1 MYKKHTFED
10 RVKYV
15 KMLDEGYT
23 TKYIERTYGFSHTFL
38 KQLYRLYQ
46 EHGVEGLNKKKN
58 IKYSAE
64 QKLSAIREYEK
75 NELSLDDIYYKYNLS
90 RSAFLQWRK
99 KYQAGGIEALMSDGR
114 GRQRKDMGRPK
125 KRKEPQTE
133 LEKLQEENLRL
144 RIENAL
150 LKKVDALMREKEAR
164 LKGIG
169 QKSSKN

>member
-1 MYKKHTFED
+1 MRNTHTFED

-38 KQLYRLYQ
+38 KQLYRLYH
-46 EHGVEGLNKKKN
+46 EHGVEGLSKKKI

-75 NELSLDDIYYKYNLS
+75 NELSLDKYNLS
-90 RSAFLQWRK
+90 ISAFLQWRK

-114 GRQRKDMGRPK
+114 GRPRKDMGRPK

-133 LEKLQEENLRL
+133 LERLQEENLRL